1 METPVKSKIIPETY
15 TIRGGTTLYRGD
27 TPFYIANKDVQSKS
41 LEQKATFFGVEPDDV
56 EQYGI
61 IHSWTVPQ
69 DIELLHLDNP
79 EVMKSVYNQAPE
91 RVKDVLERN
100 YGYDPKT
107 NIIGNSKSIF
117 ERDRIFYEYL
127 CTTESPGYAS
137 TRYEGEVIS
146 SYEVMVCNPNNFVFS
161 EIVLPSGVKDEPSY
175 IDEETKKYYERINP
189 KKNLGKQKMS
199 SELEVKTP
207 PSKLMAFA
215 SSSAESSPMVY
226 SQVEYSSEGQVM
238 YSPLRI
244 SKGKDSPIK
253 MNTETSFDSPEKR
266 ALFSSPEKESSI
278 TVFGALFPSP
288 VKGALFPS
296 PVKKVLF
303 PSDKKGGS
311 RKRKVMKTRKSKRGK
326 PQSRK
331 SRSK

>member
-1 METPVKSKIIPETY
+1 MFT
-15 TIRGGTTLYRGD
+15 
-27 TPFYIANKDVQSKS
+27 
-41 LEQKATFFGVEPDDV
+41 
-56 EQYGI
+56 
-61 IHSWTVPQ
+61 
-69 DIELLHLDNP
+69 DIDNP

-253 MNTETSFDSPEKR
+253 MNTETSFDSPVKGALFPSPGKR
-266 ALFSSPEKESSI
+266 ALSPLPEKESSI

-288 VKGALFPS
+288 VKGARFHS
-296 PVKKVLF
+296 P
-303 PSDKKGGS
+303 GGS